1 MANRGQST
9 SVASAP
15 SLSDLQDQIRALSAD
30 ISQTEAIA
38 LKVQRAMEIIRAA
51 LGINTGGAS
60 PSSALP
66 SSAPPSSVLPSSA
79 PPSSAP
85 PSSASFSSNV
95 TGAV

>member
-30 ISQTEAIA
+30 VSQTEAIA
-38 LKVQRAMEIIRAA
+38 QKVQWAMEIICAA
-51 LGINTGGAS
+51 LGINNTGGAS
-60 PSSALP
+60 
-66 SSAPPSSVLPSSA
+66 PSSA

-85 PSSASFSSNV
+85 PSSASCSSNV